1 MIATHLRHFNRRR
14 QWDVRQVLP
23 IDGFLM
29 SAPHLRHSDDK
40 LHGVIATHLRHF
52 NRRRQW
58 DVRQVLPIDGF
69 LMSAPHLRH
78 SDDKLHGVIA
88 THLRHFNRRRQWD
101 VRQVLPIHPNFMS
114 RSGITRLLHR
124 DHIHKKRPPTA
135 VDGLSLYLSL
145 MRCRRLLV
153 VSLHYRD
160 EVENLVRVT
169 PLVVIP

>member
-101 VRQVLPIHPNFMS
+101 VCQVLPIHPNFIS
-114 RSGITRLLHR
+114 RPGLTRLLHR
-124 DHIHKKRPPTA
+124 DHIPTQKKTTHGCGWSFA
-135 VDGLSLYLSL
+135 LSVANALQKITCCKPSL
-145 MRCRRLLV
+145 QR
-153 VSLHYRD
+153 
-160 EVENLVRVT
+160 
-169 PLVVIP
+169 